1 MRCKL
6 TLSYNGAHF
15 MGSQQQS
22 STEPTVTGTLIKA
35 LEQLNISST
44 PVASG
49 RTDRGVHATA
59 QVLHVD
65 LPPYW
70 NNLEKL
76 QRALSFQLPS
86 SMHIKKIEAV
96 NNSFHARYSAVK
108 RRYRYILS
116 TKKPN
121 PFEAD
126 LVTFIPEID
135 FQRLQDAITLFEGT
149 HNFEMFKKNGSV
161 NRNFER
167 TIYKTRAY
175 RHKHYL
181 ILTFEANG
189 FLRSQIR
196 MMVYGL
202 LEIAKGHAT
211 TRQLT
216 EQLACQKRHF
226 THLAPHCGLY
236 LSGIKYHSQN

>member
-1 MRCKL
+1 
-6 TLSYNGAHF
+6 

-86 SMHIKKIEAV
+86 QPH
-96 NNSFHARYSAVK
+96 
-108 RRYRYILS
+108 L
-116 TKKPN
+116 
-121 PFEAD
+121 D
-126 LVTFIPEID
+126 LFDNI
-135 FQRLQDAITLFEGT
+135 
-149 HNFEMFKKNGSV
+149 
-161 NRNFER
+161 
-167 TIYKTRAY
+167 
-175 RHKHYL
+175 
-181 ILTFEANG
+181 
-189 FLRSQIR
+189 
-196 MMVYGL
+196 
-202 LEIAKGHAT
+202 
-211 TRQLT
+211 
-216 EQLACQKRHF
+216 
-226 THLAPHCGLY
+226 
-236 LSGIKYHSQN
+236 